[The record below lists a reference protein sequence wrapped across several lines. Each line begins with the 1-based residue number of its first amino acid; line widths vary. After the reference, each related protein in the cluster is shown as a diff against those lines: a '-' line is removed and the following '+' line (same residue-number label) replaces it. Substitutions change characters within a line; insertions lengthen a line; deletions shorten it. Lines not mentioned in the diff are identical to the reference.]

1 MIARPHWFNTHR
13 LPFSENSLLLG
24 LAILVGLL
32 TGICVWLYREGFH
45 FIHRIL
51 IDGFADEVLGA
62 LLSQL
67 NLDPRLGAVMV
78 LAAVGALVGWLMYR
92 FVGHEEYH
100 GVSGIMAAVAV
111 MGGRLPYWKM
121 PFKAVASALSLGA
134 GASTGPEDPS
144 VQIGSNLG
152 SFIGQKLHLSEERI
166 RLLVPAGAAS
176 AIAAAFNAPIA
187 GVFFALEV
195 ILGEFTSNSFG
206 IVVLSAVISSAFT
219 QAVRGA
225 TPIFDGLSYRLGNPL
240 ELPFYI
246 VLGFVLSLV
255 ALVTIRYLSWQTNA
269 WKDWLAIHP
278 SARAAL
284 TGALVG
290 GVGLFVPQILGT
302 GEDVMHHVLIGDSE
316 YAIHFLFLLA
326 VLKLVMTAISLGGG
340 FVGGVFAPTLF
351 IGIMVGG
358 AYGGI
363 LNTLFPALVD
373 DPNTYAIAGM
383 AGLLAGVMRS
393 PITAIMLVFE
403 LTDEYL
409 LILPIMLTSVICVY
423 FLERRG
429 QAGFYALNLL
439 KHGLHLEQGHN
450 IDLMQGITVREAMT
464 SPAPTIAPTATLTE
478 MRDALRRL
486 HTRSLCVVDQDKRLI
501 GIVTLSDL
509 QKAYEQAANQNS
521 AGATSATT
529 VGDICTRDVVYVT
542 PDDGLWSAIRLMGT
556 HDVGR
561 LPVINHNGVVVG
573 ILGRNHIVD
582 AYNKAVARKLQDQHY
597 AEQIRLNNLT
607 GAHVI
612 ECYVRPNCP
621 LVGAYIRDI
630 HWPPEAVVA
639 SIRRDNK
646 LIVPHGNTAL
656 RAGDVLTI
664 VTDPH
669 SERQLNDLFGTRT
682 PSSQG

>member
-1 MIARPHWFNTHR
+1 MIARPHWFSAHR

-32 TGICVWLYREGFH
+32 TGVCVWLYREGFH
-45 FIHRIL
+45 WVHRIL
-51 IDGFADEVLGA
+51 VEGLADASIGAWLAQRGVDG
-62 LLSQL
+62 
-67 NLDPRLGAVMV
+67 RLGGVVV
-78 LAAVGALVGWLMYR
+78 LAIVGAVVGWLMYR
-92 FVGHEEYH
+92 FVGHEDYH
-100 GVSGIMAAVAV
+100 GVSGIMASVALT
-111 MGGRLPYWKM
+111 GGRLPYWKM

-152 SFIGQKLHLSEERI
+152 SFIGQKLHLSEERV

-206 IVVLSAVISSAFT
+206 IVVLAAVISSAFT

-225 TPIFDGLSYRLGNPL
+225 TPVFDGLSYQLGNPL

-246 VLGFVLSLV
+246 LLGFGLSL
-255 ALVTIRYLSWQTNA
+255 ASLVTIRYLSWQTGA
-269 WKDWLAIHP
+269 WGRWLAVRP
-278 SARAAL
+278 PLRAAL

-290 GVGLFVPQILGT
+290 MVGVFVPQILGT
-302 GEDVMHHVLIGDSE
+302 GEDVMHHVLIGDSD
-316 YAIHFLFLLA
+316 YAIHFLAFLAL
-326 VLKLVMTAISLGGG
+326 LKLVMTAISLGGG

-351 IGIMVGG
+351 IGIMLGG

-363 LNTLFPALVD
+363 LHGLFPNFID

-429 QAGFYALNLL
+429 QVGFYALALL
-439 KHGLHLEQGHN
+439 KHGLRLEQGRDV
-450 IDLMQGITVREAMT
+450 DLMQGITVGEAMT
-464 SPAPTIAPTATLTE
+464 TPAPKIAPTASLTE

-486 HTRSLCVVDQDKRLI
+486 HTRSLCVVDEDQRLY
-501 GIVTLSDL
+501 GMVTLSDL
-509 QKAYEQAANQNS
+509 QRAYEQISSNGGAAS
-521 AGATSATT
+521 SLT
-529 VGDICTRDVVYVT
+529 VGDICARDVVSVT
-542 PDDGLWSAIRLMGT
+542 PDDGLWSAIRLMGA

-561 LPVINHNGVVVG
+561 LPVVGRDGKVLG

-597 AEQIRLNNLT
+597 AEQIRLNTLT

-612 ECYVRPNCP
+612 ECYVRPGCP

-639 SIRRDNK
+639 SIRRANK

-656 RAGDVLTI
+656 RSGDILTI
-664 VTDPH
+664 VTDPL
-669 SERQLNDLFGTRT
+669 SERQLKALFEVNQ
-682 PSSQG
+682 SL